1 MGICRASLVARMVKN
16 LPVVQ
21 ETRLD
26 PLEKSMA
33 THSVFLP
40 REFHEQRRLAGYSSW
55 GCKELDPT
63 EQLTKAAKLLALA
76 MVVVVGFQSH

>member
-1 MGICRASLVARMVKN
+1 MVKN

>member
-1 MGICRASLVARMVKN
+1 
-16 LPVVQ
+16 
-21 ETRLD
+21 
-26 PLEKSMA
+26 MA